1 MQKYQNETAEL
12 EALYALA
19 REEQQTTK
27 KQFLI
32 WAGGDAPNQQ
42 DQLYHQFKNRFPGID
57 IEIIVD
63 LSKYHDLKV
72 YEQLND
78 GYLEA
83 DVVMLQTMNDF
94 ENWKKMEV
102 LEAFKPAGFQ
112 HIREGY
118 SDPDGYFMG
127 AFIFAFLPQ
136 YAKEGVGF
144 VPKTYQDFLTPIF
157 KDKLVLTPPHDDDA
171 VLYVFDHII
180 QKYGVKFLQELKK
193 QNPVFVRGTAAPAAL
208 VGQKG
213 FLGNIVGYPTYPDQ
227 PSQSFIPEDDFF
239 ITWPQRAAMFKLT
252 ENKAAARL
260 FLAYLASYEFQS
272 GRGSWSTRTDVTELG
287 GLQPIQHYK
296 NTDPLDFIKWMRN
309 RNHIHELRS
318 LFTEIFGKVE
328 GESPLKDPSLMRV
341 YYNTL

>member
-1 MQKYQNETAEL
+1 MNYQNEQSAL
-12 EALYALA
+12 DALYALA
-19 REEQQTTK
+19 KEEQQRTK
-27 KQFLI
+27 KQFLV

-42 DQLYHQFKNRFPGID
+42 DQLYQQFKKRFPGID
-57 IEIIVD
+57 FEIIVD

-78 GYLEA
+78 GFLEP

-94 ENWKKMEV
+94 ENWKKMGV
-102 LEAFKPAGFQ
+102 LEAFKPEGFE

-118 SDPDGYFMG
+118 SDPEGYFMG

-136 YAKEGVGF
+136 YAKEGLDF
-144 VPKTYQDFLTPIF
+144 VPTNYGDFLKPVF

-171 VLYVFDHII
+171 VLYVFDHIMK
-180 QKYGVKFLQELKK
+180 KYGEHYLDDLKK
-193 QNPVFVRGTAAPAAL
+193 QNPTFVRGTAAPAAL

-252 ENKAAARL
+252 KNKAIARL
-260 FLAYLASYEFQS
+260 FLSYLASHEFQS
-272 GRGSWSTRTDVTELG
+272 SRGSWSTRTDVTELG
-287 GLQPIQHYK
+287 GLKPLEQYK
-296 NTDPLDFIKWMRN
+296 NTDPLDFIVWMRD
-309 RNHIHELRS
+309 RQHIHELREK
-318 LFTEIFGKVE
+318 FIAKFGPVK
-328 GESPLKDPSLMRV
+328 GESPLKDPRLFRV